1 MQSWRRPHGVAPSVC
16 ALINCSVGISATLNA
31 RSRVMKGAIP
41 MMISTTLEA
50 SPSPN
55 AVNRIGK
62 SAKGGIIDSTAMEG
76 DSRTRS

>member
-1 MQSWRRPHGVAPSVC
+1 
-16 ALINCSVGISATLNA
+16 
-31 RSRVMKGAIP
+31 MKGAIP